1 MNTSHSSGFTGSD
14 ELSEGNSTGSSSS
27 RGITRVPSEDIIV
40 DLAESSAPAQFAS
53 SSATGSMKRVNI
65 SSAPLATSSA
75 PYEPLPSRI
84 DPVQSGDVDGASLQT
99 RWDSGEQINILLVE
113 DNTVCRKVCLKQLEK
128 LGFEKVDCAVN
139 GQDALD
145 QVKLK
150 KYDLVMMDVMMPG
163 VDGLSA
169 TRAIRQMG
177 KEEDEA
183 KGNEPSGKA
192 VTKSDKTPSLPSSH
206 QPYIIAIT
214 ASSMLEEG
222 SREACFGAGM
232 DEVINK
238 PIHLQALRE
247 AIQRF
252 MSKSTSK

>member
-1 MNTSHSSGFTGSD
+1 MNHSHSSAFTGSD
-14 ELSEGNSTGSSSS
+14 ELGEGNSTGSSSS
-27 RGITRVPSEDIIV
+27 RGITRVSSEDVIV
-40 DLAESSAPAQFAS
+40 DLAESSASTQFAS

-65 SSAPLATSSA
+65 VSAPTTSSS
-75 PYEPLPSRI
+75 PYEPLPPSKI
-84 DPVQSGDVDGASLQT
+84 EPAHAGDGEGASLKT
-99 RWDSGEQINILLVE
+99 RWESGEQINILLVE

-177 KEEDEA
+177 KEEEA
-183 KGNEPSGKA
+183 KGDERSSKSGA
-192 VTKSDKTPSLPSSH
+192 KSNTPSSH

-252 MSKSTSK
+252 LSKSTSK